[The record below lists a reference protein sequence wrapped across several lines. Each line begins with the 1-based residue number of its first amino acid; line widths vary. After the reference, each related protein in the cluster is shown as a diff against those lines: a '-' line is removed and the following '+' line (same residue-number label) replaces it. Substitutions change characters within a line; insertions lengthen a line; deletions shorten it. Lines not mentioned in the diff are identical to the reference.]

1 MPAHDTPEQRAR
13 RRIDVA
19 LTAAGWVVQD
29 RAETNLSAGPG
40 VAIREF
46 RMAPDHGFADY
57 LLFVD
62 GQAVGALEAK
72 PEGYPLASVEPQV
85 KLYSEGLPN
94 GLPAPHRPLPFLYLS
109 TGIETRFANLLD
121 PEHRTRPVFAVHR
134 PETLTDWLRAET
146 LERWLAALAGGSLAA
161 EASPDFGSR
170 PSTLRARLRRMP
182 PVHIPNLWPNKIEAL
197 QNLERSFAADR
208 PRALIQMATGS
219 GKTLLAVTALYRL
232 IKFAGARRV
241 LFLVDR
247 GNLGE
252 QAEKEFAGYRTPDDN
267 RRFTEL
273 YNVQRLT
280 SNTIGASTKVAI
292 TTIQR
297 LYSMLKGEPDLDP
310 ELEEGSRF
318 DGGAVGAEEAVP
330 VAYNPA
336 LPPEYF
342 DFIVVDECH
351 RSIYSLWRQALEY
364 FDAYLVGLTATPAKH
379 TFGFFNKNLVMEYP
393 HEKAVADGVN
403 VDFEVYRIRT
413 RITEEGSVIETSELP
428 VLGVRD
434 RRTRALRWE
443 APDEPVTYRPEDL
456 DRTVVAKDQ
465 IRTVVRTFKERL
477 FTEIFPTRTEVPK
490 TLVFAKD
497 DSHAEDVVSMI
508 REEFGRGD
516 EFCQKITYK
525 TTGKKPADLIQEFR
539 NGYWPR
545 IVVTV
550 DMIATGTDI
559 KPVEIVL
566 FLRSVQSRVLFE
578 QMKGRGVRV
587 IDRDALK
594 AVTPDAGAKTHFVIV
609 DCVGVTESDLVDP
622 PQPLDRKK
630 SVPFKALLEHVA
642 VGGTD
647 PDMLSSLASRLS
659 RLDKQCAPEDRK
671 LVEAASGGSSVEDLA
686 RRIVDALDAD
696 AQEAKARQMAGLPD
710 EKAPSDKQL
719 RDAEVAL
726 LKEAARTLAEKP
738 PLRTVLLDLKK
749 KYEQIIDEISQDVLI
764 DAGAADQ
771 ARERARTL
779 TQSFERFLAENRQE
793 IDALEFFYS
802 QPYGRRLRFGEIKA
816 LAAAIQTPP
825 RSWTPELL
833 WRAYQLL
840 ERDKVRG
847 ASAERLLTD
856 IVSLVRF
863 ALHQRTELVPYADQV
878 EERFKGWLAEQ
889 ANRGR
894 QFSSDQVHWLEM
906 IRDHV
911 ATSLEIT
918 MDDFELTPFTE
929 EGGLGRAGQVFGPA
943 LRPLLAELNEVL
955 VA

>member
-13 RRIDVA
+13 RRIDTA

-29 RAETNLSAGPG
+29 RSGTNLSAGPG

-46 RMAPDHGFADY
+46 RMAADHGFADY

-72 PEGYPLASVEPQV
+72 PEGYPLSSVEPQV
-85 KLYSEGLPN
+85 KLYSEGLPK

-109 TGIETRFANLLD
+109 TGVETRFANLLD

-134 PETLTDWLRAET
+134 PETLAEWLRAET
-146 LERWLAALAGGSLAA
+146 LEQWLAARAGGSLAA
-161 EASPDFGSR
+161 EASPGFGSR

-247 GNLGE
+247 ANLGE

-318 DGGAVGAEEAVP
+318 DGGATGAEEAVP

-413 RITEEGSVIETSELP
+413 RITEEGSVIETSDLP

-434 RRTRALRWE
+434 RRTRAVRWE

-456 DRTVVAKDQ
+456 DRSVVAKDQ

-525 TTGKKPADLIQEFR
+525 TTP
-539 NGYWPR
+539 
-545 IVVTV
+545 
-550 DMIATGTDI
+550 
-559 KPVEIVL
+559 
-566 FLRSVQSRVLFE
+566 
-578 QMKGRGVRV
+578 
-587 IDRDALK
+587 
-594 AVTPDAGAKTHFVIV
+594 
-609 DCVGVTESDLVDP
+609 ES
-622 PQPLDRKK
+622 
-630 SVPFKALLEHVA
+630 
-642 VGGTD
+642 
-647 PDMLSSLASRLS
+647 
-659 RLDKQCAPEDRK
+659 
-671 LVEAASGGSSVEDLA
+671 
-686 RRIVDALDAD
+686 
-696 AQEAKARQMAGLPD
+696 
-710 EKAPSDKQL
+710 
-719 RDAEVAL
+719 
-726 LKEAARTLAEKP
+726 
-738 PLRTVLLDLKK
+738 
-749 KYEQIIDEISQDVLI
+749 
-764 DAGAADQ
+764 
-771 ARERARTL
+771 
-779 TQSFERFLAENRQE
+779 
-793 IDALEFFYS
+793 
-802 QPYGRRLRFGEIKA
+802 
-816 LAAAIQTPP
+816 P
-825 RSWTPELL
+825 RSRPTT
-833 WRAYQLL
+833 RC
-840 ERDKVRG
+840 
-847 ASAERLLTD
+847 
-856 IVSLVRF
+856 
-863 ALHQRTELVPYADQV
+863 
-878 EERFKGWLAEQ
+878 
-889 ANRGR
+889 
-894 QFSSDQVHWLEM
+894 
-906 IRDHV
+906 
-911 ATSLEIT
+911 ATSRPR
-918 MDDFELTPFTE
+918 TPTW
-929 EGGLGRAGQVFGPA
+929 
-943 LRPLLAELNEVL
+943 
-955 VA
+955 